1 MTSLVL
7 SIIDYCNILL
17 SGLPEYKIRPLE
29 RIIRSAVRVVYNI
42 PHCEKTN
49 DISITQLMKKLKWL
63 SVNDRIKYKICIS
76 IHSAI
81 HHNSPSYLSDCVDI
95 VQQSRALRECH
106 TWRIRLASPSDISPV
121 QLARS
126 FGDAGYV
133 MWNSLP
139 SSLRA
144 IEETRKFKIY
154 LKLFF

>member
-7 SIIDYCNILL
+7 SIIHYYNILL
-17 SGLPEYKIRPLE
+17 SGLFKIRPFE

-42 PHCEKTN
+42 SHCEKTN
-49 DISITQLMKKLKWL
+49 DISITQLMKKFKWL
-63 SVNDRIKYKICIS
+63 SVNDRINYKICIF

-95 VQQSRALRECH
+95 VQQNRSLRQCK
-106 TWRIRLASPSDISPV
+106 TWRIRLASLADISPV
-121 QLARS
+121 QLVRS
-126 FGDAGYV
+126 FRDDGYV

-144 IEETRKFKIY
+144 IEETRKFKTY